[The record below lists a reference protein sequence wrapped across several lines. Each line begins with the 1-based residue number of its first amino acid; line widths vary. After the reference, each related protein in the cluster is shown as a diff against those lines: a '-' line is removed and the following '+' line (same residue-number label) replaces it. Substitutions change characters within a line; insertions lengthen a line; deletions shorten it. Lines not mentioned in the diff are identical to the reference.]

1 MHTDDKAIR
10 VLIVDDHPLLRQG
23 IREILEGTPDIE
35 VVGEAQDGAE
45 AKEKVTTLRPNVMLL
60 DLVLPGMKPL
70 EIEAWVRTNY
80 PETVTLVLTAHDRD
94 AFLAKAIEAGVV
106 GFLTKE
112 ESPQRLVEAVRRAAQ
127 GEVLITGGQLAR
139 AHVWKE
145 AAGER
150 WAELTDRER
159 QIVNRLA
166 RGQDTQQIA
175 AALTI
180 SERTVETHIGNLL
193 GKLGVTSRAE
203 AVAWVWHHG
212 LIGEED
218 APG

>member
-35 VVGEAQDGAE
+35 VVGEAQDGAG

-112 ESPQRLVEAVRRAAQ
+112 EPPQRLVEAVRRAAQ

-166 RGQDTQQIA
+166 RGQDTRQIA

-203 AVAWVWHHG
+203 VVAWVWHHG

>member
-35 VVGEAQDGAE
+35 VVGEAQDGAG

>member
-45 AKEKVTTLRPNVMLL
+45 AKEKVTTLHPNVMLL
-60 DLVLPGMKPL
+60 DLVLLGMKPL

-112 ESPQRLVEAVRRAAQ
+112 EPPQRLVEAVRRAAQ

-166 RGQDTQQIA
+166 RGQDTRQIA

-203 AVAWVWHHG
+203 VVAWVWHHG

>member
-35 VVGEAQDGAE
+35 VVGEAQDGAG

-112 ESPQRLVEAVRRAAQ
+112 EPPQRLVEAVRRAAQ

>member
-1 MHTDDKAIR
+1 MDRADKAIR
-10 VLIVDDHPLLRQG
+10 VLIVDDHPVIRQG

-35 VVGEAQDGAE
+35 VVGEAGDGAE
-45 AKEKVTTLRPNVMLL
+45 AKEKVTTLRPDVMLL
-60 DLVLPGMKPL
+60 DLVMPGMKPL
-70 EIEAWVRTNY
+70 ELETWTRAHY

-94 AFLAKAIEAGVV
+94 AYLAKALEAGVV

-112 ESPQRLVEAVRRAAQ
+112 EPPQRLVEAIRRAAE
-127 GEVLITGGQLAR
+127 GEVLITGGQMAR
-139 AHVWKE
+139 AYSWQK

-150 WAELTDRER
+150 WADLTDRER

-166 RGQDTQQIA
+166 WGQDTQQIA
-175 AALTI
+175 AALTV

-212 LIGEED
+212 LIDEED
-218 APG
+218 ASG